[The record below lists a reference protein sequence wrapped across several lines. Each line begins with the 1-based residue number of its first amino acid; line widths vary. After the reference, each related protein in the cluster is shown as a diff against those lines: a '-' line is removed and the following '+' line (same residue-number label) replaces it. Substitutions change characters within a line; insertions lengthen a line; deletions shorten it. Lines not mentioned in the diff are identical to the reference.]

1 MGLTVADKR
10 VVTILGVVPVF
21 ITTRRAIS
29 KEVVH
34 TRQLLYIVK
43 ELKGTFISRDALQDL
58 GVVSEYFPQVPPAFG
73 KAEVA
78 EVSAMEHEDGIAKD
92 WDLGVDRHAEVSP
105 CDSPTRISVLPLQ
118 KLQFPATE
126 GNTRRMCQPQA
137 NGAGQIYQ
145 QLLQAEGRINHQL
158 VQGVGQVY
166 NQLLQAEGR
175 VHQQLVQGAGQVYN
189 QLLQAEGRVHHQPH
203 PDGPVHSQHGDRGQ
217 QGAEEGGRVQGLCSR
232 TAHAKELLPLLVGDD
247 VMIQNQRG
255 NSPGRWDNRGVV
267 AASQDDCA
275 DAPVPAQRDGVAVGQ
290 PARRWDKKGVVV
302 ASRDDRDEAPVP
314 AQVVQEPVVG
324 DTPDAEVV
332 QPDEVAV
339 GQPARRWD
347 KKGVEL
353 ASRDDRDDAPVP
365 AQVVQEPVV
374 GDTPDAEGVQQD
386 DVAVGQPADD
396 IVIDGP
402 EPAGVQVQLEA
413 SSIRRFSRATQGMTW
428 AQVVQVQPEDLV
440 KE

>member
-1 MGLTVADKR
+1 
-10 VVTILGVVPVF
+10 
-21 ITTRRAIS
+21 
-29 KEVVH
+29 
-34 TRQLLYIVK
+34 
-43 ELKGTFISRDALQDL
+43 
-58 GVVSEYFPQVPPAFG
+58 
-73 KAEVA
+73 
-78 EVSAMEHEDGIAKD
+78 
-92 WDLGVDRHAEVSP
+92 
-105 CDSPTRISVLPLQ
+105 
-118 KLQFPATE
+118 
-126 GNTRRMCQPQA
+126 MCQPQA

-217 QGAEEGGRVQGLCSR
+217 QGAEEGGQVQGLCSR

-255 NSPGRWDNRGVV
+255 NSLGRWDNRGVV

-302 ASRDDRDEAPVP
+302 ASRDDRDE
-314 AQVVQEPVVG
+314 
-324 DTPDAEVV
+324 
-332 QPDEVAV
+332 
-339 GQPARRWD
+339 
-347 KKGVEL
+347 
-353 ASRDDRDDAPVP
+353 APVP